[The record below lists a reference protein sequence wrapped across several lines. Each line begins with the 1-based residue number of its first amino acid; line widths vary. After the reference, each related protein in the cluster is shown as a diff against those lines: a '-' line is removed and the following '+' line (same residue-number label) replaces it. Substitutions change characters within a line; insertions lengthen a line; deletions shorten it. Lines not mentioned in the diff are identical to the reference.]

1 MFWRIG
7 WQQSSKRPQGLEGSC
22 TYSML
27 LAIWCLQGT
36 ARSTGLGLG
45 RVGFT
50 LSPLRR
56 YWCIPVA
63 SRSWAS
69 GSPSVSARFSD
80 VAPAKVRGRNGCGE
94 LSRASKIP
102 TAWCACIFPSLSA
115 CSSLRFLRPS
125 MHCEVPGP
133 ILVQPSGRRIDRPSF
148 IAWNATHFL
157 VWVPSGSSLSL
168 VRGDALA
175 ARVEVCTETSFS
187 GLGNGPILVSFV
199 AQPCSFH
206 GPQFFLCP
214 KLP

>member
-7 WQQSSKRPQGLEGSC
+7 WHQSSKRPQGLGWSC
-22 TYSML
+22 TYNML

-63 SRSWAS
+63 GRSWAS
-69 GSPSVSARFSD
+69 GSPSVSAQFSD

-102 TAWCACIFPSLSA
+102 TAWCACIFPSPSA

-133 ILVQPSGRRIDRPSF
+133 ILVQPSGRRIDVLPSLLGMQPTF
-148 IAWNATHFL
+148 LSGFPVGLVLPWSGEMRSRLAWKF
-157 VWVPSGSSLSL
+157 
-168 VRGDALA
+168 ALKPA
-175 ARVEVCTETSFS
+175 FRV
-187 GLGNGPILVSFV
+187 
-199 AQPCSFH
+199 
-206 GPQFFLCP
+206 
-214 KLP
+214 

>member
-63 SRSWAS
+63 CRSWAS

-80 VAPAKVRGRNGCGE
+80 VAPAKSGAETDAVSSPEPQRYPRPGV
-94 LSRASKIP
+94 RASFPALVRAVRSGSCGPRCTVKSLVLSLSSP
-102 TAWCACIFPSLSA
+102 RGAGSTVLPSL
-115 CSSLRFLRPS
+115 LGMQPTFLSGFP
-125 MHCEVPGP
+125 VVL
-133 ILVQPSGRRIDRPSF
+133 ILPWSGEMRSRL
-148 IAWNATHFL
+148 AWKF
-157 VWVPSGSSLSL
+157 
-168 VRGDALA
+168 ALKPA
-175 ARVEVCTETSFS
+175 FRV
-187 GLGNGPILVSFV
+187 
-199 AQPCSFH
+199 
-206 GPQFFLCP
+206 
-214 KLP
+214 